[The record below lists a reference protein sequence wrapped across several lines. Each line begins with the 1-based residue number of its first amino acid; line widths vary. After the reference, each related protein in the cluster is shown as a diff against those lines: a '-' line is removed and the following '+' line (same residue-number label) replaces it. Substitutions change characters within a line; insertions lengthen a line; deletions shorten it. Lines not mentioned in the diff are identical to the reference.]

1 MASVLS
7 RRLGKRSL
15 LGARISAPPLLGDG
29 VLMMAPLP
37 PLQTEHPK
45 ESPRLA
51 SCEDGRFKEP
61 VGDSGSQGQN
71 WPLLQPG
78 QKVYVFYKGQEAPGL
93 VEHHDLFSNEVK
105 VLLLEQG
112 FYVCRKAEEVR
123 LANIQA
129 LPLPALEMDLG
140 SPATTGYDA
149 VPVAMDHG
157 PTMEAAA
164 AAAPGPRSVSRSID
178 VPKRKSDAAAVEMD
192 EMMAAMVL
200 TSLSCSPVVQSP
212 PNGDAGIPASQ
223 AVGDV
228 WKESGD
234 MSDGGSSSTSG
245 HWSCMSTP
253 SPPHS
258 EASPKYSSEAF
269 SSPRPDDGFETDL
282 DPFLFDEPA
291 PRKRK
296 NSVKVMYTC
305 LWPSCGKVL
314 RSIVGIK
321 RHVKTQHLGD
331 GANSDQ
337 RKREEDFY
345 YTEMQVKDEAP
356 PEPAAAVSSP
366 TATSAGASSPI
377 AIQQTPSQP
386 EALILDQAVPPEHHL
401 SSSALSQSAPSSFWH
416 IQADHAYQALPSIQI
431 PVSPHIFTSI
441 SWAAATS
448 TIPTLSPVRSRSL
461 SFSEQQPPPPLPPP
475 PPPPPVLKS
484 HLIVTSPLRA
494 PSSSRKVRGEAKKCR
509 KVYGIEH
516 RDQWCTACRWK
527 KACQRFLD

>member
-15 LGARISAPPLLGDG
+15 LGARVSAPSALVEGILVTAPIPALRVELGRVPAHLG
-29 VLMMAPLP
+29 
-37 PLQTEHPK
+37 
-45 ESPRLA
+45 SY
-51 SCEDGRFKEP
+51 EDGHCKEHMEEEA
-61 VGDSGSQGQN
+61 SFLN
-71 WPLLQPG
+71 RNRLQPG
-78 QKVYVFYKGQEAPGL
+78 QKVSIMYNGQECAGL
-93 VEHHDLFSNEVK
+93 VDQHNPMIDEVK
-105 VLLLEQG
+105 VLLPEQG
-112 FYVCRKAEEVR
+112 VHLCRKAEEVK
-123 LANIQA
+123 LAEIPPPLEI
-129 LPLPALEMDLG
+129 LPVDQGGLPSAMDY
-140 SPATTGYDA
+140 SPVA
-149 VPVAMDHG
+149 VAMDQSPPSG
-157 PTMEAAA
+157 SAL
-164 AAAPGPRSVSRSID
+164 RSVSRNID
-178 VPKRKSDAAAVEMD
+178 VPKRKPDAAVEMD

-212 PNGDAGIPASQ
+212 PSSESNIPTSQ
-223 AVGDV
+223 AACDS

-234 MSDGGSSSTSG
+234 VSDSGSSTTSG
-245 HWSCMSTP
+245 HWSGGSGISTP

-258 EASPKYSSEAF
+258 EASLKYSSEAF
-269 SSPRPDDGFETDL
+269 SSPQADDGFETDS
-282 DPFLFDEPA
+282 DPFLLDEPA

-296 NSVKVMYTC
+296 NSVKVMYKC
-305 LWPSCGKVL
+305 LWPCCGKVL

-331 GANSDQ
+331 GADSDQ

-345 YTEMQVKDEAP
+345 YTEMQVKEEVAAAAAP
-356 PEPAAAVSSP
+356 PESAPSP
-366 TATSAGASSPI
+366 TTASGTSPI
-377 AIQQTPSQP
+377 LIQQAPAKP
-386 EALILDQAVPPEHHL
+386 EALVLDPMTLESPLA
-401 SSSALSQSAPSSFWH
+401 SSVLSQSAPSSFWH

-461 SFSEQQPPPPLPPP
+461 SFSEHQQPTPM
-475 PPPPPVLKS
+475 LKS
-484 HLIVTSPLRA
+484 HLIVASPPRA
-494 PSSSRKVRGEAKKCR
+494 PSSTRKVRGEAKKCR

>member
-1 MASVLS
+1 MATVLS

-29 VLMMAPLP
+29 VLVTTRAHPLP
-37 PLQTEHPK
+37 PELSK
-45 ESPRLA
+45 GSSPPV
-51 SCEDGRFKEP
+51 SCEDGHFKEQADGPGDQNQNGP
-61 VGDSGSQGQN
+61 V
-71 WPLLQPG
+71 LQPG
-78 QKVYVFYKGQEAPGL
+78 QKVLVFCNGQEEAGL
-93 VEHHDLFSNEVK
+93 VERHDPASNEVK
-105 VLLLEQG
+105 VLMLEKKG
-112 FYVCRKAEEVR
+112 FSVSRKAEEVR
-123 LANIQA
+123 LADSHT
-129 LPLPALEMDLG
+129 LPVSNLEADHG
-140 SPATTGYDA
+140 RSCHA
-149 VPVAMDHG
+149 VPVAPEGH
-157 PTMEAAA
+157 PTTSEAVTPAA
-164 AAAPGPRSVSRSID
+164 PRSVSRNID
-178 VPKRKSDAAAVEMD
+178 VPKRKPDAAVEMD

-212 PNGDAGIPASQ
+212 PNSDTSIPGSQ
-223 AVGDV
+223 AACDG
-228 WKESGD
+228 WKESGE
-234 MSDGGSSSTSG
+234 MSDSGSSTTSG
-245 HWSCMSTP
+245 HWSGLSTP

-269 SSPRPDDGFETDL
+269 SSPRADDGSAQEAFSWCL
-282 DPFLFDEPA
+282 PA
-291 PRKRK
+291 PS
-296 NSVKVMYTC
+296 NSVKVMYKC

-345 YTEMQVKDEAP
+345 YTEMQVKEEAP
-356 PEPAAAVSSP
+356 PEPVASVLSP
-366 TATSAGASSPI
+366 TAASSPI
-377 AIQQTPSQP
+377 VIQPAPAQP
-386 EALILDQAVPPEHHL
+386 EGLLLDQVAPLEPCL
-401 SSSALSQSAPSSFWH
+401 PSNALSQSAPSSFWH

-448 TIPTLSPVRSRSL
+448 TIPSLSPVRSRSL
-461 SFSEQQPPPPLPPP
+461 SFSEQQQQQQQQQQQPPA
-475 PPPPPVLKS
+475 PPPVLKS
-484 HLIVTSPLRA
+484 HLIVASPPKA
-494 PSSSRKVRGEAKKCR
+494 PSSGTRKVRGEAKKCR

>member
-29 VLMMAPLP
+29 MLMTTQVH
-37 PLQTEHPK
+37 PLQPEHRKAPPHLV
-45 ESPRLA
+45 SY
-51 SCEDGRFKEP
+51 EDGHFKEH
-61 VGDSGSQGQN
+61 VEDSGSQNQN
-71 WPLLQPG
+71 WPVLRPG
-78 QKVYVFYKGQEAPGL
+78 QKGLYV
-93 VEHHDLFSNEVK
+93 S
-105 VLLLEQG
+105 
-112 FYVCRKAEEVR
+112 RKAEEVR
-123 LANIQA
+123 LAEVGA
-129 LPLPALEMDLG
+129 SPLPKLEMDHG
-140 SPATTGYDA
+140 SPTTMDYSAT
-149 VPVAMDHG
+149 PVVMEHCTSAADIAM
-157 PTMEAAA
+157 TSSL
-164 AAAPGPRSVSRSID
+164 RSVSRNID
-178 VPKRKSDAAAVEMD
+178 VPKRKPDAAVEMD

-212 PNGDAGIPASQ
+212 PNSDASISTSQ
-223 AVGDV
+223 ATCDA

-234 MSDGGSSSTSG
+234 MSDGGSSTTSG
-245 HWSCMSTP
+245 HWSGISTP

-258 EASPKYSSEAF
+258 EASPKYSNEAF
-269 SSPRPDDGFETDL
+269 SSPRADDGFETDS
-282 DPFLFDEPA
+282 DPFLFEEPA

-296 NSVKVMYTC
+296 NSVKVMYKC

-345 YTEMQVKDEAP
+345 YTEMQVKEEAP
-356 PEPAAAVSSP
+356 PEPSAAAPSP
-366 TATSAGASSPI
+366 TAGSSPI
-377 AIQQTPSQP
+377 VIQPAPSQP
-386 EALILDQAVPPEHHL
+386 EALILDQATPLEPHL
-401 SSSALSQSAPSSFWH
+401 PSSALSQSAPSSFWH

-461 SFSEQQPPPPLPPP
+461 SFSEQ

-484 HLIVTSPLRA
+484 HLIVASPPRA
-494 PSSSRKVRGEAKKCR
+494 PSGTRKVRGEAKKCR